1 MIRVIAA
8 ISTVLVLSG
17 GSIGVSGASPDD
29 SSGHCTF
36 GITPPTVV
44 QVSGANYVFAT
55 LRPGA
60 CTLMANPYKSTVC
73 LSIEG
78 DDSGGQ
84 CATRPGS
91 ETAELYMPYRPGATY
106 IEKGQGCAGLTVAP
120 YTLCEDFPASRFTL

>member
-1 MIRVIAA
+1 
-8 ISTVLVLSG
+8 
-17 GSIGVSGASPDD
+17 
-29 SSGHCTF
+29 
-36 GITPPTVV
+36 
-44 QVSGANYVFAT
+44 
-55 LRPGA
+55 
-60 CTLMANPYKSTVC
+60 MANPYKSTVC